1 MTNRVAE
8 SAAGQPGFDYTG
20 TGFMRLMWPPSPGP
34 LPAAVDNRNYIIDR
48 PLFSM
53 HLHCG
58 GAARGAVSATGFRG
72 SGIR

>member
-1 MTNRVAE
+1 MCVTNCVAE
-8 SAAGQPGFDYTG
+8 SAAGQPGFDYADI
-20 TGFMRLMWPPSPGP
+20 GFMRLPGPGP
-34 LPAAVDNRNYIIDR
+34 LPAAVDNRDYIIDR